1 MKAELKL
8 KLLIISI
15 INFNSM
21 DSKSQPKNIHQE
33 GGPIKFPICLVT
45 NCTESHT
52 HLYEFTDSYNKFSS
66 YITHLQEKLYQL
78 QTIHDTCDDAID
90 LLKYQ
95 TKSYCKEIV
104 NLRES
109 NSSLSKDK
117 SSLKS
122 ELSSLQKELSL
133 LKKEPKWKEIEGLK
147 YEIELLKV
155 DNRFNEKELMRLR
168 KIEKLKKL

>member
-122 ELSSLQKELSL
+122 ELSSL
-133 LKKEPKWKEIEGLK
+133 EGLK